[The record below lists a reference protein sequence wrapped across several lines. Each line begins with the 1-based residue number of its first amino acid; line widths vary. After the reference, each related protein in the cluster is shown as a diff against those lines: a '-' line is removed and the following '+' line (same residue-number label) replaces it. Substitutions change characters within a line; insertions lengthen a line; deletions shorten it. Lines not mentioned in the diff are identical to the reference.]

1 MAAFPTRAEDIE
13 WRWLQAQLDEAGVLG
28 GARITGFATTSI
40 GTGQVGETIR
50 IALAYDRPA
59 PQAPA
64 SIAAKLPSR
73 DATSR
78 STAAH
83 FRLYL
88 REINFYARIG
98 RLASIRVPH
107 VYAAL
112 IDANGS
118 DFILLF
124 EDLGPA
130 RAGDQLASCTLAEA
144 RLAVCQAASLHASTD
159 NLPVLDE
166 DWLQGDPAARD
177 WIIQAYPGAQ
187 GVFRERYAGQIEPEY
202 LAVCEALTENA
213 HHWFHWQPGTR
224 CLTHGDFRLDNMLFD
239 IRGGAEPL
247 AVVDWQTCVTGAGT
261 TDLGYLLGTGVGTD
275 LRRAH
280 EDDLIELY
288 CAEMTRLGV
297 PRSREAIWDD
307 YRIGALSGLST
318 AVFSAAFVERTER
331 GDANFLSMA
340 RGACSLAIDHDSIGA
355 LLRHAERATQPT
367 AVTTTC

>member
-1 MAAFPTRAEDIE
+1 MAAFPTRAEDID
-13 WRWLQAQLDEAGVLG
+13 RAWLQARLDAANVLD
-28 GARITGFATTSI
+28 GAHVTDFTTTSI
-40 GTGQVGETIR
+40 GTGQVGDTVR
-50 IALAYDRPA
+50 IALAYDRAA
-59 PQAPA
+59 PKAPA

-88 REINFYARIG
+88 REVNFYARVAP
-98 RLASIRVPH
+98 LVAMRVPK

-112 IDANGS
+112 IDATGC

-130 RAGDQLASCTLAEA
+130 KVGDQLASCTLEQA

-166 DWLQGDPAARD
+166 DWLLPDPAARD

-187 GVFRERYAGQIEPEY
+187 AVFRERYAGQIEPEH
-202 LAVCEALTENA
+202 LAICEALAEA
-213 HHWFHWQPGTR
+213 APHWFSWQAGTR
-224 CLTHGDFRLDNMLFD
+224 CLTHGDYRLDNMLFD
-239 IRGGAEPL
+239 IRGGAEPM

-261 TDLGYLLGTGVGTD
+261 TDLGYLLGTGIGTD
-275 LRRAH
+275 LRRLH
-280 EDDLIELY
+280 EDDLIDLY
-288 CAEMTRLGV
+288 CSEMTRHGV
-297 PRSREAIWDD
+297 PRDREAIWDD
-307 YRIGALSGLST
+307 VRIGALSGLST

-340 RGACSLAIDHDSIGA
+340 RGACSLALDHDSIGA
-355 LLRHAERATQPT
+355 LLRHANHRAE
-367 AVTTTC
+367 TTTC

>member
-1 MAAFPTRAEDIE
+1 MPPFPTRAEDIN
-13 WRWLQAQLDEAGVLG
+13 RDWLQDRLDSCHALN
-28 GARITGFATTSI
+28 GARITSVDIAPI
-40 GTGQVGETIR
+40 GTGQVGDTVR
-50 IALAYDRPA
+50 ITLGYDRPA
-59 PQAPA
+59 PDAPT

-78 STAAH
+78 ATAAH

-88 REINFYARIG
+88 REVNFYARVAPRIPM
-98 RLASIRVPH
+98 RVPR

-112 IDANGS
+112 IDEAGC

-130 RAGDQLASCTLAEA
+130 RVGNQLHSCTLAEA
-144 RLAVCQAASLHASTD
+144 RAAVCEAALLHASTD
-159 NLPVLDE
+159 GLPLLDE

-177 WIIQAYPGAQ
+177 WIIEAYPGAQ
-187 GVFRERYAGQIEPEY
+187 AVFRERYAGQIEPEY
-202 LAVCEALTENA
+202 LDICEQLATHCA
-213 HHWFHWQPGTR
+213 TWFHFTPATR
-224 CLTHGDFRLDNMLFD
+224 CITHGDYRLDNMLFD
-239 IRGGAEPL
+239 IRSGAEPL
-247 AVVDWQTCVTGAGT
+247 AVVDWQTTVTGGGT
-261 TDLGYLLGTGVGTD
+261 SDLGYFLGTGIGTE

-280 EDDLIELY
+280 EIELIDLY

-297 PRSREAIWDD
+297 PRDRASIWDD

-355 LLRHAERATQPT
+355 LLRHADNQAEAIP
-367 AVTTTC
+367 C

>member
-13 WRWLQAQLDEAGVLG
+13 RDWLQARLDAAGVLD
-28 GARITGFATTSI
+28 GARITAFGCAAI
-40 GTGQVGETIR
+40 GTGQVGDTVR
-50 IALAYDRPA
+50 ITLDYDRPA
-59 PQAPA
+59 PHAPR

-78 STAAH
+78 ATAAH

-88 REINFYARIG
+88 REVNFYARVAP
-98 RLASIRVPH
+98 LTPMRVPR
-107 VYAAL
+107 VYTAL
-112 IDANGS
+112 VDQAGS

-130 RAGDQLASCTLAEA
+130 QVGNQLASCTLEQARAAVREA
-144 RLAVCQAASLHASTD
+144 AVLHASTD
-159 NLPVLDE
+159 GLPVLDE

-187 GVFRERYAGQIEPEY
+187 ALFRERYAGQIEPEY
-202 LAVCEALTENA
+202 LTVCEQLAEHCA
-213 HHWFHWQPGTR
+213 AWFHFTPSTR
-224 CLTHGDFRLDNMLFD
+224 CITHGDFRLDNILFD
-239 IRGGAEPL
+239 IRGGAEPIAL
-247 AVVDWQTCVTGAGT
+247 VDWQTCVTGGGT
-261 TDLGYLLGTGVGTD
+261 SDLGYFLGTGIGTD

-280 EDDLIELY
+280 EDELIDLY
-288 CAEMTRLGV
+288 CTEMTRLGV
-297 PRSREAIWDD
+297 SRRRAMIWDD
-307 YRIGALSGLST
+307 YRIGALTGLST

-355 LLRHAERATQPT
+355 LLSWTKKQAET
-367 AVTTTC
+367 VGC

>member
-1 MAAFPTRAEDIE
+1 MEAFPTRAEDITPD
-13 WRWLQAQLDEAGVLG
+13 WLQAQLDNAGVLG
-28 GARITGFATTSI
+28 GARIAAITCASI
-40 GTGQVGETIR
+40 GTGQVGDTVR

-59 PQAPA
+59 PGAPA

-88 REINFYARIG
+88 REVNFYARIAP
-98 RLASIRVPH
+98 LVAMRVPK

-112 IDANGS
+112 IEPTGC

-130 RAGDQLASCTLAEA
+130 RAGDQLASCTLDEA

-159 NLPVLDE
+159 NLSVLDE
-166 DWLQGDPAARD
+166 DWLLPDPAARD

-187 GVFRERYAGQIEPEY
+187 AVFRERYAGQIEPEY
-202 LAVCEALTENA
+202 LAICEALA
-213 HHWFHWQPGTR
+213 DAAPHWFGWQPGTR

-261 TDLGYLLGTGVGTD
+261 SDLGYFLGTGVGTD

-280 EDDLIELY
+280 EDELINLY
-288 CAEMTRLGV
+288 CAEMTRHGV
-297 PRSREAIWDD
+297 PRSSNAIWDD

-318 AVFSAAFVERTER
+318 AVFSAAFVERTDR

-340 RGACSLAIDHDSIGA
+340 RGACSLALDHDSIGA
-355 LLRHAERATQPT
+355 LLCHAERNTE
-367 AVTTTC
+367 TTTC

>member
-1 MAAFPTRAEDIE
+1 MEAFPTRAEDIS
-13 WRWLQAQLDEAGVLG
+13 RDWLQVQLDRAGVLA
-28 GARITGFATTSI
+28 GARITAIETQPI
-40 GTGQVGETIR
+40 GTGQVGDTVR
-50 IALAYDRPA
+50 ITLTYDRASPGA
-59 PQAPA
+59 P
-64 SIAAKLPSR
+64 STLAAKLPSR

-78 STAAH
+78 ATAAH

-88 REINFYARIG
+88 REVNFYARVAPLIPM
-98 RLASIRVPH
+98 RVPRM
-107 VYAAL
+107 YAAL
-112 IDANGS
+112 IDEAGC

-130 RAGDQLASCTLAEA
+130 KVGNQLASCTLEQARGAVREA
-144 RLAVCQAASLHASTD
+144 ALLHASTD
-159 NLPVLDE
+159 GLAVLDE

-187 GVFRERYAGQIEPEY
+187 AVFAERYAGQIEPEY
-202 LAVCEALTENA
+202 LEICEQLATHCA
-213 HHWFHWQPGTR
+213 TWFHFIPATR
-224 CLTHGDFRLDNMLFD
+224 CITHGDYRLDNMLFD

-261 TDLGYLLGTGVGTD
+261 SDLGYLLGTGLGTD

-280 EDDLIELY
+280 EDELIDLY

-297 PRSREAIWDD
+297 PRSRPEIWDD
-307 YRIGALSGLST
+307 VRIGALSGLST

-340 RGACSLAIDHDSIGA
+340 RGACSLALDHDSIGA
-355 LLRHAERATQPT
+355 LLRHAEKHTE
-367 AVTTTC
+367 TTIC

>member
-1 MAAFPTRAEDIE
+1 MAAFPTRAEDIDL
-13 WRWLQAQLDEAGVLG
+13 RWLQAQLDAADLLG
-28 GARITGFATTSI
+28 GARITGFTLTSI
-40 GTGQVGETIR
+40 GTGQVGDTVR

-59 PQAPA
+59 PSLPA

-88 REINFYARIG
+88 REVNFYARVAP
-98 RLASIRVPH
+98 LVAMRVPR

-112 IDANGS
+112 VDETGC

-130 RAGDQLASCTLAEA
+130 SVGDQLASCTIEQA

-159 NLPVLDE
+159 NLPVLE
-166 DWLQGDPAARD
+166 EEWLLPDPAARD

-187 GVFRERYAGQIEPEY
+187 AVFRERYAGLIEPEY
-202 LAVCEALTENA
+202 LAICEALAE
-213 HHWFHWQPGTR
+213 HGHSWFTWQARTR
-224 CLTHGDFRLDNMLFD
+224 CLTHGDYRLDNMLFD
-239 IRGGAEPL
+239 IGGGAEPL

-261 TDLGYLLGTGVGTD
+261 SDLGYLLGTGIGAE

-280 EDDLIELY
+280 EDDLIDLY
-288 CAEMTRLGV
+288 CAEMTHRGV

-340 RGACSLAIDHDSIGA
+340 RGACSLALDHDSIGA
-355 LLRHAERATQPT
+355 LLRQANNQAE
-367 AVTTTC
+367 TTIW

>member
-1 MAAFPTRAEDIE
+1 MAAFPTRAEDIDH
-13 WRWLQAQLDEAGVLG
+13 RWLQAQLDAAGALG
-28 GARITGFATTSI
+28 RARITGFVATSI
-40 GTGQVGETIR
+40 GTGQVGDTVR
-50 IALAYDRPA
+50 IALDYDSPA
-59 PQAPA
+59 PGAPA

-88 REINFYARIG
+88 REVNFYARAAP
-98 RLASIRVPH
+98 LVAMRVPQ

-112 IDANGS
+112 IDEAGC

-130 RAGDQLASCTLAEA
+130 RVGDQLSACTVEQA

-159 NLPVLDE
+159 NLPLLDE
-166 DWLQGDPAARD
+166 EWLLPDPAARD

-187 GVFRERYAGQIEPEY
+187 AVFRERYAGQIEPEY
-202 LAVCEALTENA
+202 LAICEALAEA
-213 HHWFHWQPGTR
+213 APQWFSWAAGSR

-239 IRGGAEPL
+239 IRGGEEAI

-261 TDLGYLLGTGVGTD
+261 SDLGYFLGTGIGTE

-280 EDDLIELY
+280 EDTLIELY
-288 CAEMTRLGV
+288 CSEMTRRGV
-297 PRSREAIWDD
+297 PRSREAIYDD

-340 RGACSLAIDHDSIGA
+340 RGACSLALDHDSIGA
-355 LLRHAERATQPT
+355 LLRQANNRAEPM
-367 AVTTTC
+367 TC